1 MLKIT
6 NSVTLHAG
14 NLVIDDARISGFEV
28 PEKNLTRVKG
38 KDTLSLQLQ
47 NSLRAGETVML
58 SLRFAG
64 VLNNNM
70 AGFYR
75 SVFKDKNG
83 QAHHLAVTQME
94 PTDARHVFPCFDEP
108 ALKAT
113 FAITLI
119 AANHFVCL
127 SNMNIR
133 SEKAA
138 QAGKKETAF
147 NTTPPMSTY
156 IVAIVV
162 GELVV
167 LQTDIYHVPIRLFAV
182 EGTEIDPLGK
192 FSLDLTARTLAFY
205 DEHFGT
211 PFPLPKMD
219 IVAVPDF
226 IGAMEYW
233 GLVFY
238 RERDL
243 LFEISATSVST
254 LQRNVKLVQ
263 HELAHQWFG
272 NLVTM
277 EFWNGMMFRI

>member
-1 MLKIT
+1 MVH
-6 NSVTLHAG
+6 N
-14 NLVIDDARISGFEV
+14 ARISGFEV
-28 PEKNLTRVKG
+28 PEENLIREKG
-38 KDTLSLQLQ
+38 KHTLIIQLQ
-47 NSLRAGETVML
+47 NSLRAGETVTL
-58 SLRFAG
+58 SLCFAG
-64 VLNNNM
+64 GLNNNM

-75 SVFKDKNG
+75 SVFKDKDG
-83 QAHHLAVTQME
+83 QAYHLAVTQME
-94 PTDARHVFPCFDEP
+94 PTDTRHVFPCCDEP
-108 ALKAT
+108 ALNAT

-119 AANHFVCL
+119 TANHLVCL

-133 SEKAA
+133 SEKAI

-156 IVAIVV
+156 VVAVMV

-167 LQTDIYHVPIRLFAV
+167 LQTDIYRVPIRLFAV
-182 EGTEIDPLGK
+182 EGTEIDRLGK
-192 FSLDLTARTLAFY
+192 FSLDLTARTLTFY

-211 PFPLPKMD
+211 PFPLPKVD

-226 IGAMEYW
+226 IGAMENW
-233 GLVFY
+233 GLVFH

-243 LFEISATSVST
+243 LFDISVTSVST

-272 NLVTM
+272 NLITM
-277 EFWNGMMFRI
+277 EFWNGMKFKLDLNILNEYC